1 MTTGQKI
8 KYIRLLKRLTQRD
21 VTEKLNM
28 SQQAY
33 SRLETDQTKP
43 THDQMKKLTEALGIS
58 LEDLDKWDGKFVFNN
73 FGNPSNNGQI
83 NQFKSLVEDERGLY
97 QQLVAQK
104 DTEIGHLRD
113 EVAYLKTVID
123 RLMGQ

>member
-1 MTTGQKI
+1 MKG
-8 KYIRLLKRLTQRD
+8 LTQRD

-33 SRLETDQTKP
+33 SRLETDQTQP
-43 THDQMKKLTEALGIS
+43 TYDQMKKLTEALGIS
-58 LEDLDKWDGKFVFNN
+58 LEDLNKWDGKFVFNN
-73 FGNPSNNGQI
+73 FGNPSNGQV
-83 NQFKSLVEDERGLY
+83 NQFKSLVDDERGLY
-97 QQLVAQK
+97 QQLIAQK
-104 DTEIGHLRD
+104 DTEIGHLKD